1 MEFLVIAKLAA
12 GVLSVV
18 EVIKRF
24 IPDKQRTYV
33 NPVIAVATGLVGAYT
48 FGGQQ
53 EVVELLTTG
62 LLAAATAIGAYK
74 IPKEIGSK
82 VFKIE

>member
-1 MEFLVIAKLAA
+1 MEYLVIAKLAA

-24 IPDKQRTYV
+24 IPDKQRTYA
-33 NPVIAVATGLVGAYT
+33 NPVIAVVTGLVGAYT

-53 EVVELLTTG
+53 EVLDVLLG
-62 LLAAATAIGAYK
+62 GAMAGATAIGAYK
-74 IPKEIGSK
+74 IPKEIGK
-82 VFKIE
+82 RIGVE